1 MSRKLT
7 VVVMSCALGAFS
19 IVGCNSEKA
28 PDSETIVE
36 EQVDSKE
43 RKVVGADVSGNIT
56 PSIFGEEIEV
66 EEVTSAADLLAGLE
80 TSDTLR
86 DIVIGGKIASVC
98 KKKGCWMNVQLGEE
112 KEVFV
117 KFKDYG
123 FFVPLD
129 SDGSNAVLQ
138 GNAYKETVSVEELK
152 HYAEDDGQSEEEIAA
167 ITEPET
173 KYLFMASG
181 VILTDYV
188 SHKQDMKEKVEADGA
203 SAAE

>member
-1 MSRKLT
+1 MSIKLT

-98 KKKGCWMNVQLGEE
+98 KKKGCWMTIDLENE

-123 FFVPLD
+123 FFVPK
-129 SDGSNAVLQ
+129 NAQ
-138 GNAYKETVSVEELK
+138 DKEVIVNGKAFVSVEIVAVLK
-152 HYAEDDGQSEEEIAA
+152 HYAKDAGKSQAA
-167 ITEPET
+167 IDSITEPKVT
-173 KYLFMASG
+173 YSFMADG
-181 VILTDYV
+181 VLIA
-188 SHKQDMKEKVEADGA
+188 K
-203 SAAE
+203 